1 MTRKMV
7 QMNER
12 TYNKLVELKN
22 LYEAKFK
29 HFISLG
35 DLINLMIAL
44 PTLVS
49 ELKHQPDQNF
59 DKIVSQ

>member
-7 QMNER
+7 QMSER
-12 TYNKLVELKN
+12 TYHKLVELQD
-22 LYEAKFK
+22 LYKEKFK
-29 HFISLG
+29 RFISLG

-49 ELKHQPDQNF
+49 ELKHHLSNDDVTQ
-59 DKIVSQ
+59 

>member
-12 TYNKLVELKN
+12 TYHKLVELQN
-22 LYEAKFK
+22 LYKEKFK
-29 HFISLG
+29 RFISLG

-49 ELKHQPDQNF
+49 ELKHHLSND
-59 DKIVSQ
+59 DVSQ

>member
-12 TYNKLVELKN
+12 TYYKLVELQN
-22 LYEAKFK
+22 LYKEKFK
-29 HFISLG
+29 RFISLG

-49 ELKHQPDQNF
+49 ELKHHLSND
-59 DKIVSQ
+59 DASQ

>member
-12 TYNKLVELKN
+12 TYHRLVELQD
-22 LYEAKFK
+22 LYKEKFK
-29 HFISLG
+29 RFISLG

-49 ELKHQPDQNF
+49 ELKHHLSNEDA
-59 DKIVSQ
+59 SQ

>member
-1 MTRKMV
+1 MPRKMV

-12 TYNKLVELKN
+12 TYNKLIELQN
-22 LYEAKFK
+22 LYKEKFK
-29 HFISLG
+29 RFISLG

-49 ELKHQPDQNF
+49 ELKHQSLTGSVDA
-59 DKIVSQ
+59 SR

>member
-12 TYNKLVELKN
+12 TYHKLVELQN
-22 LYEAKFK
+22 LYKEKFK
-29 HFISLG
+29 RFISLG

-44 PTLVS
+44 PTLVG
-49 ELKHQPDQNF
+49 ELKHHLSNDDVTQ
-59 DKIVSQ
+59 

>member
-12 TYNKLVELKN
+12 TYYKLVELQD
-22 LYEAKFK
+22 LYKEKFK
-29 HFISLG
+29 RFISLG

-49 ELKHQPDQNF
+49 ELKHRLSNEDVVQ
-59 DKIVSQ
+59 